1 MVHASE
7 RDRAD
12 VKAKRSAWSRMQR
25 TMHAASL
32 VFLDESGVNTNL
44 TRRYGRAKGKARVKD
59 SAPLNTPKATT
70 IVSSVRLDGT
80 TVPKFLSGA
89 MNGSM
94 FLDYI
99 QHELV
104 PSLHAGDLVIMDN
117 LRCHKVKG
125 VKEAIQQTGAQL
137 LYLPPYSPDFNPIE
151 MMWSKLKAI
160 LRKIKARTVDSL
172 LEALPKAFQAVSVCD
187 ITGWF
192 CESGYSLSYV
202 ELL

>member
-1 MVHASE
+1 
-7 RDRAD
+7 
-12 VKAKRSAWSRMQR
+12 MQR

-59 SAPLNTPKATT
+59 SAPLNTPKTTT

-104 PSLHAGDLVIMDN
+104 PSLHDGDLVIMDN
-117 LRCHKVKG
+117 LRCHKVQG
-125 VKEAIQQTGAQL
+125 VKEAIQQAGAHL

-160 LRKIKARTVDSL
+160 LRKVKARTVSL
-172 LEALPKAFQAVSVCD
+172 LLGALPKAFQAVSVKD
-187 ITGWF
+187 ISGWF
-192 CESGYSLSYV
+192 RESGYSPS
-202 ELL
+202 